1 MRDWLDQWLAIRGKL
16 RPNTRRNYRYLFD
29 QHLIPALGTLLLAE
43 LDLPSAQTAF
53 DAMSRVGR
61 GTGPFSAST
70 LTRAR
75 AALRTALNAAV
86 PPAAATR
93 PRGSPHS
100 RVNPQLSAYATA
112 LQRHRGAPTRPPPR
126 PHTGPGNMKGGPPT
140 WGEPPYQLCHLGDVR
155 RQGLEPRTR

>member
-1 MRDWLDQWLAIRGKL
+1 MRDWLDQWLATRGKL
-16 RPNTRRNYRYLFD
+16 RPNTRRNYRHLFD
-29 QHLIPALGTLLLAE
+29 QHLISALGTLLLAE
-43 LDLPSAQTAF
+43 LDLPSAQAAF
-53 DAMSRVGR
+53 DAMSRIGR
-61 GTGPFSAST
+61 GTGPLSAST

-112 LQRHRGAPTRPPPR
+112 LQRHRGAPQG
-126 PHTGPGNMKGGPPT
+126 PHLDPT
-140 WGEPPYQLCHLGDVR
+140 PDP
-155 RQGLEPRTR
+155 TT